1 MKSFKCLFII
11 LVIFFKTGNVLSV
24 ENLFTVNNIEVQ
36 NQKNADFENL
46 ADQAIKK
53 AFLELIDRI
62 LLEKDKNKLNSLK
75 TSQVKDLV
83 SYYQIKKGD
92 NIEKDIKTFNIFFDK
107 DKFHDLFY
115 ENGISY
121 SDTSKNELFLLP
133 VLKKKSQYFVYNKNF
148 FYENWI
154 EISQNEL
161 IEFILPLENIET
173 LQKINSN
180 KNDLLGL
187 DLSEIFQEFTNKN
200 FAFIFI
206 DDDDPNQQ
214 KIFMKLNIVGKKI
227 SKSLSITKTSSN
239 KEIYYKDTIKV
250 INKEL
255 ENFFK
260 SQNLIDIRTPS
271 FINAKFIL
279 SRRNNLM
286 ELNKRLEKIDLVEN
300 IFIQQ
305 FNKNYINLRIKY
317 LGKIDK
323 IIALLKN
330 QNIFLKFENEEWNLK
345 II

>member
-1 MKSFKCLFII
+1 MKSFKYLFII
-11 LVIFFKTGNVLSV
+11 LVIFFKTGNVLSA

-36 NQKNADFENL
+36 NKKNADFENL

-62 LLEKDKNKLNSLK
+62 LLEKDKNKLKSLK
-75 TSQVKDLV
+75 TSQMKDLV

-92 NIEKDIKTFNIFFDK
+92 NIEKNIKTFNIFFDK

-133 VLKKKSQYFVYNKNF
+133 VLKKKNQYFVYNKNF

-187 DLSEIFQEFTNKN
+187 DLTEIFQEFTNKN
-200 FAFIFI
+200 FAFIFV
-206 DDDDPNQQ
+206 DDDDPNEQ
-214 KIFMKLNIVGKKI
+214 KIFMKLNIVGKK
-227 SKSLSITKTSSN
+227 LV
-239 KEIYYKDTIKV
+239 KV
-250 INKEL
+250 
-255 ENFFK
+255 F
-260 SQNLIDIRTPS
+260 Q
-271 FINAKFIL
+271 
-279 SRRNNLM
+279 
-286 ELNKRLEKIDLVEN
+286 
-300 IFIQQ
+300 
-305 FNKNYINLRIKY
+305 
-317 LGKIDK
+317 
-323 IIALLKN
+323 
-330 QNIFLKFENEEWNLK
+330 
-345 II
+345 